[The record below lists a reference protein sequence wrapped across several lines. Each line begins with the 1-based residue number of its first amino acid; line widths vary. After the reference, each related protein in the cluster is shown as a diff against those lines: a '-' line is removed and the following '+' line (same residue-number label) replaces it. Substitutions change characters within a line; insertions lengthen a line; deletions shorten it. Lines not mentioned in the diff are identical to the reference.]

1 MILITAELNFFFR
14 KKSTRINLK
23 RLFFFIIFLIAVVLI
38 YTTLF
43 QMISRMEDQEHSW
56 VSGLYWVLVTMS
68 TLGFGDIVFES
79 DPGRLFSMIVL
90 VTGVVFLLVMLPFT
104 FIQFFYAPWLEAQA
118 QARAPRKLPS
128 DTRNHVL
135 ITKFNSVAISLIDVL
150 KTFNYDYWIVIP
162 DLSEAL
168 EVSDMGYEV
177 VHGNVD
183 DPDTWKRLQV
193 EHAAMV
199 VANDNER
206 VNTNVVFTI
215 RELSDLLPVVS
226 FTNVDEAVDILKLA
240 GSNLVLNLAEMMGQ
254 SLARRVVSGSARV
267 HVIGRFQELVIA
279 EAPAM
284 ETPLVGKTL
293 KESKVREITGVNIVG
308 IWERGEYRLANSD
321 TVIRA
326 NSILVLVGT
335 VPHLRKYDE
344 LMGIYHA
351 SDAPVVVLGGGRVGE
366 SVARS
371 LKERQIP
378 FKIVDRGKY
387 LQAYQ
392 EHLISGD
399 AADFQVLKKA
409 GIDEAHTVIITPNQ
423 DDTNIYLTLYCRRL
437 RPDMQIIS
445 RATLD
450 RNLHTLRR
458 AGADFSLSYSTMGA
472 NAIFNYLQRGEMVLL
487 AEGLNIFKVNMPEKL
502 CNKKISELALRDQTG
517 CTIVGL
523 EKNGEIIM
531 HPEPDFR
538 LSRVQ
543 KMILIG
549 TLESEKKF
557 WKYYSDGKP
566 SEGKRKFFS
575 ERLQMA
581 MKQTRFGSG
590 KWSDE

>member
-1 MILITAELNFFFR
+1 MRELHPDQPGEAGQR
-14 KKSTRINLK
+14 GDV
-23 RLFFFIIFLIAVVLI
+23 AYVV
-38 YTTLF
+38 TLNV
-43 QMISRMEDQEHSW
+43 E
-56 VSGLYWVLVTMS
+56 
-68 TLGFGDIVFES
+68 
-79 DPGRLFSMIVL
+79 PGQIR
-90 VTGVVFLLVMLPFT
+90 
-104 FIQFFYAPWLEAQA
+104 
-118 QARAPRKLPS
+118 
-128 DTRNHVL
+128 
-135 ITKFNSVAISLIDVL
+135 
-150 KTFNYDYWIVIP
+150 
-162 DLSEAL
+162 

-183 DPDTWKRLQV
+183 DPDTWKLLQV

-206 VNTNVVFTI
+206 VNTNVAFTI
-215 RELSDLLPVVS
+215 RELSELVPVVS
-226 FTNVDEAVDILKLA
+226 FTNIDEAVDILKLA

-254 SLARRVVSGSARV
+254 SLVRRVVSGSARV

-279 EAPAM
+279 EAPTM

-308 IWERGEYRLANSD
+308 IWERGEYRIAKADS
-321 TVIRA
+321 VIRD
-326 NSILVLVGT
+326 NSILVLIGT
-335 VPHLRKYDE
+335 IAHLRKYDE

-392 EHLISGD
+392 EHLITGD

-409 GIDEAHTVIITPNQ
+409 GLEDAHTVIITPNQ

-450 RNLHTLRR
+450 RNLQTLRR

-487 AEGLNIFKVNMPEKL
+487 AEGLNIFKVDMPEKL
-502 CNKKISELALRDQTG
+502 CGKKISDLDFRDRTG

-523 EKNGEIIM
+523 EKNGDVILQ
-531 HPEPDFR
+531 PDPDFE
-538 LSRVQ
+538 LSKVQ
-543 KMILIG
+543 KIILIG

-557 WKYYSDGKP
+557 WKLYSDGQP
-566 SEGKRKFFS
+566 SEGRRKFFS
-575 ERLQMA
+575 ERMQKA
-581 MKQTRFGSG
+581 MKRSRFLPGG
-590 KWSDE
+590 

>member
-43 QMISRMEDQEHSW
+43 QMISSMEDQEHSW

>member
-43 QMISRMEDQEHSW
+43 QMISSMEDQEHSW

-104 FIQFFYAPWLEAQA
+104 FIQFFYAPWLEARA
-118 QARAPRKLPS
+118 QARAPRKLPP

-135 ITKFNSVAISLIDVL
+135 ITKFNSVAVSLIDVL

-215 RELSDLLPVVS
+215 RELSELLPVVS

-308 IWERGEYRLANSD
+308 IWERGEYRIANSD
-321 TVIRA
+321 SVIRA

-371 LKERQIP
+371 LKERQIH

-502 CNKKISELALRDQTG
+502 CNKKISELELRDQTG

-538 LSRVQ
+538 LSSVQ

-557 WKYYSDGKP
+557 WKYYSYGKP

>member
-487 AEGLNIFKVNMPEKL
+487 AEGLNIFKVKMPEKL
-502 CNKKISELALRDQTG
+502 CNKKISELELRDQTG

-557 WKYYSDGKP
+557 WKYYSYGKP

>member
-1 MILITAELNFFFR
+1 MKFLASELNYFFQ

-23 RLFFFIIFLIAVVLI
+23 RLIIFAAFLLAIILLFTVIFHVISI
-38 YTTLF
+38 Y
-43 QMISRMEDQEHSW
+43 EGENHSW
-56 VSGLYWVLVTMS
+56 ITGLYWTLVTMS
-68 TLGFGDIVFES
+68 TLGFGDIVFHS
-79 DPGRLFSMIVL
+79 DIGRLFSVIVL

-135 ITKFNSVAISLIDVL
+135 ITKFNSVAISLIDIL
-150 KTFNYDYWIVIP
+150 KTFRYQYWLVIP

-168 EVSDMGYEV
+168 EISDLGYEV

-183 DPDTWKRLQV
+183 DPDTWRRLQV
-193 EHAAMV
+193 EHAAIV

-215 RELSDLLPVVS
+215 RELSELVPVVS

-254 SLARRVVSGSARV
+254 SLVRRVVSGSARV

-293 KESKVREITGVNIVG
+293 KKSRLRELTGVNIVG
-308 IWERGEYRLANSD
+308 IWERGEYRIANSD
-321 TVIRA
+321 SLIKE
-326 NSILVLVGT
+326 NSILVVVGT
-335 VPHLRKYDE
+335 VANLRKYDE

-366 SVARS
+366 VVARS

-387 LQAYQ
+387 LQAFQ
-392 EHLISGD
+392 DQLITGD
-399 AADFQVLKKA
+399 AADFNILKKA
-409 GIDEAHTVIITPNQ
+409 GIDAAHTVIITPNQ

-458 AGADFSLSYSTMGA
+458 AGADFSLSYSTMGS
-472 NAIFNYLQRGEMVLL
+472 NAIFNYLQSGEMVLL
-487 AEGLNIFKVNMPEKL
+487 AEGLNIFKVEMPEKL
-502 CNKKISELALRDQTG
+502 CGKKISDLDFRDRTG
-517 CTIVGL
+517 CTIVGV
-523 EKNGEIIM
+523 EKNGEVILQPD
-531 HPEPDFR
+531 PEFM
-538 LSRVQ
+538 LSKVQ
-543 KMILIG
+543 KIILIG

-557 WKYYSDGKP
+557 WKLYNSGQP
-566 SEGKRKFFS
+566 TEGRRKFFT
-575 ERLQMA
+575 ERMQKA
-581 MKQTRFGSG
+581 MKRSG
-590 KWSDE
+590 FMSKG